1 MPTVICRSS
10 AAEREMN
17 PTLETERLL
26 LRPWRDTDADDAL
39 GIYGDEEVTRWLTPA
54 MAWVPD
60 VQTMRDV
67 LRRWQTED
75 VVPASHWA
83 VERRDTGQIVGGAAL
98 VHLAPWKDLE
108 IAWHLGRRSW
118 GHGYATEA
126 GNALTRWAMHRGGVD
141 EVFALIGPDNTRAAA
156 TAQRIGMEWLGET
169 DDYHHRR
176 LELYRVR
183 HQDLTYFDYDT
194 EVTEQENR

>member
-1 MPTVICRSS
+1 
-10 AAEREMN
+10 MN
-17 PTLETERLL
+17 PTIETERLL
-26 LRPWRDTDADDAL
+26 LRPWRDADADDAL
-39 GIYGDEEVTRWLTPA
+39 VIYGDEEVTRWLTPA
-54 MAWVPD
+54 MAWVPN

-83 VERRDTGQIVGGAAL
+83 VERRDTGQLVGGAAL
-98 VHLAPWKDLE
+98 VHLPPWKDLE
-108 IAWHLGRRSW
+108 IAWHLGRPNW
-118 GHGYATEA
+118 GHGYAAEA
-126 GNALTRWAMHRGGVD
+126 GSALTRWAMHRGGVD

-169 DDYHHRR
+169 DDYHHQR

-183 HQDLTYFDYDT
+183 HQDLTYCDYDH
-194 EVTEQENR
+194 EVSATEQELR